1 MKKTIVFLL
10 IFVMAFVPMVSFADA
25 PYEDSTGTK
34 TNAIVDPSVVENF
47 NQFNAAA
54 SEIMPKVAEDGS
66 YYTWTVKSD
75 IKPGGMYEAYLK
87 GAVMRVN
94 DEFAINTAFMVPAGK
109 ALVFQLPVKNVGN
122 TSSVTVNAALIN
134 SGSWGEANVP
144 VECEDKGIV
153 VTDTENWGIVGFTLV
168 MPGSQGTEYKPR
180 LFFGFP
186 EGTTEGQAIAI
197 NLNEPNIPKAFVA
210 IEEPYRIKVKSDYY
224 DALSEGD
231 TLNLTA
237 EVWNQINSK
246 GTLDQEAITWYVTD
260 ALRTKKIEI
269 KDAFSFEKTENG
281 MAMKVGKNAPSGS
294 YSVVAESTENPSVRY
309 GVDIRVETAI
319 AESEED
325 GNTGEK
331 PEEKPEDKP
340 ETEIPGAKEFVDVHG
355 ANHWAKEYVDYVCQ
369 NSLMNGTGETQF
381 SPDVNLSRGMLVTVL
396 YRLEGSPDTGANA
409 KFTDVSLGAYYEKAV
424 SWAKESGIVNGVS
437 DTLFAPDANITREQ
451 IATIMHRYAKY
462 KGYDVSVGESTN
474 ILSYED
480 FDRIS
485 EYAISAVQYAAGSG
499 MMGGK
504 TPSTINPLDNAT
516 RAETAAILMRFVN
529 YNK

>member
-1 MKKTIVFLL
+1 MKKVSAFLL
-10 IFVMAFVPMVSFADA
+10 ILIMAFTPVVSFADA
-25 PYEDSTGTK
+25 PYENSTGTK
-34 TNAIVDPSVVENF
+34 TNAIVDPTVVENF
-47 NQFNAAA
+47 NQFNAAS
-54 SEIMPKVAEDGS
+54 SEILPKIAEDGS

-94 DEFAINTAFMVPAGK
+94 DEFGINTAFKVPAGK
-109 ALVFQLPVKNVGN
+109 ALVFQIPVKNVGN
-122 TSSVTVNAALIN
+122 TPSVTMNAALIN

-144 VECEDKGIV
+144 IECENDGIV
-153 VTDTENWGIVGFTLV
+153 VTDTENWGIIGFTIV
-168 MPGSQGTEYKPR
+168 MPGTEGQEYKPR
-180 LFFGFP
+180 LFLGFP
-186 EGTTEGQAIAI
+186 EGTTAGQAIAI
-197 NLNEPNIPKAFVA
+197 NLSETNIPKAFVA
-210 IEEPYRIKVKSDYY
+210 VEEAYRIKVKSDYY

-237 EVWNQINSK
+237 EVWNQIGSK

-260 ALRTKKIEI
+260 AQRTKKIET

-281 MAMKVGKNAPSGS
+281 MSMKVGKNAPSGS
-294 YSVVAESTENPSVRY
+294 YSVIAESTENPSVRY
-309 GVDIRVETAI
+309 GVDIRVETAM
-319 AESEED
+319 AEENKE
-325 GNTGEK
+325 EK
-331 PEEKPEDKP
+331 PEEKPEV
-340 ETEIPGAKEFVDVHG
+340 ETPAVKEFADVHLAG
-355 ANHWAKEYVDYVCQ
+355 HWAKEYVDFVCQ

-396 YRLEGSPDTGANA
+396 YRLDGSPDTGANT
-409 KFTDVSLGAYYEKAV
+409 KFTDVSPGAYYEKAV

-462 KGYDVSVGESTN
+462 KGYDVTVGESTN

-480 FDRIS
+480 FGKIS
-485 EYAISAVQYAAGSG
+485 EYAVSAVQYAAGSG